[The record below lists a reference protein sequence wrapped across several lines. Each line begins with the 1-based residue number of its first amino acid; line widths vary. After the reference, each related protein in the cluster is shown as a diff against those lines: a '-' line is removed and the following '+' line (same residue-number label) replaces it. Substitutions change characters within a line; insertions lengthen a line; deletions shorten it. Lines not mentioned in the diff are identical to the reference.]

1 MKHVVLAVA
10 SASAVLFSA
19 DPPPAPLVQTPI
31 SVVMAKEAPVPL
43 KPYADVVQGAREQRG
58 LFTLWR
64 KDDKVWLDLKPDH
77 LGPLFFLSWT
87 FPRGL
92 GERGLYGGMMGD
104 SHLVYF
110 KRIGNTLQLL
120 ARNAAFTARPGTP
133 MAHAVA
139 DGFSDSLLASAPVV
153 SLPDPRGKGFLVEAN
168 LLFLKDLPM
177 ATLDLE
183 AAYRQPYAL
192 DMANSSFTTVT
203 AAADYASFQV
213 SAHFSMARPVISPAP
228 LPGTLEDLRSL
239 FLGFRYTLAK
249 LPDEPMKPREADDR
263 LGHFVATVWDFTQDD
278 RPDPRTRL
286 VNRWRLEK
294 ADPGQ
299 ALSRPRQPI
308 VYWMDR
314 NIPEKY
320 RDAVRAGILEWNK
333 AFERIGFKDAVEV
346 RLQPGDADPGAHGLR
361 HASIRWFLGVDAG
374 FAIGPSLVDPRT
386 GEILEADIAVGDG
399 FARRIRE
406 SSREEL
412 PQGGR
417 AACRYLAEGRDELT
431 FGADLLEARGGLE
444 PGSPGA
450 EAFVQGYLKT
460 VVMHEV
466 GHTLGLRHNFRASI
480 AYSEAQLA
488 DKAFTSVHGIAGSVM
503 DYTPVNLALA
513 GRAQGDYTMPTLGP
527 YDYWAIEYAY
537 ATLPADR
544 EKADLAR
551 IAARGQT
558 EPGLDYATDEEAG
571 SGSAAMDPEVNRFD
585 LGQDPLAYLAK
596 RIALSHELLGRLQ
609 ERTFK
614 PGDDYKQ
621 LRRTTSLAL
630 NQMASA
636 TFNAAKYLG
645 GVVYLRDHAGSPRT
659 PLTPVSGARQR
670 AALRLITSSVFTMD
684 ALRLRPDFVSRLTL
698 DPFDRGYGITGS
710 VPDFSLSARTLSIQK
725 AVLVRVLNPW
735 AMARILDAP
744 EKTEDKDVFRLS
756 ELFDGLRTSIWEELR
771 QGVEPTATRRGLQK
785 EHLRQLIALVL
796 KSGPV
801 TPDDAR
807 ALAREDL
814 ATLRTQLSAASR
826 RHAFSRET
834 RAHLAECRA
843 SIEEALRASLVRTA
857 L

>member
-1 MKHVVLAVA
+1 MKPTVLALV
-10 SASAVLFSA
+10 SASAAFLSA
-19 DPPPAPLVQTPI
+19 DPPPAPVPQPPI
-31 SVVMAKEAPVPL
+31 SIVMAKEAPVPL

-64 KDDKVWLDLKPDH
+64 KDDKVWIDLKPEQ

-87 FPRGL
+87 FPSGL
-92 GERGLYGGMMGD
+92 GERGIYGGMMGD

-110 KRIGNTLQLL
+110 KRIGNNLQLL
-120 ARNAAFTARPGTP
+120 AHNSAFTARPGTP

-153 SLPDPRGKGFLVEAN
+153 SLPDPRGKGVLVEAN

-183 AAYRQPYAL
+183 AAFRQPYAMDL
-192 DMANSSFTTVT
+192 PNSSFASAT
-203 AAADYASFQV
+203 AAPDYASFQV
-213 SAHFSMARPVISPAP
+213 SAHFSMARPVISAAP

-249 LPDEPMKPREADDR
+249 LPGEPMRPREADDR
-263 LGHFVATVWDFTQDD
+263 VGHFVATVWDFTQDD
-278 RPDPRTRL
+278 RPDPRIRL

-294 ADPGQ
+294 ADPG
-299 ALSRPRQPI
+299 APLSRPKHPI
-308 VYWMDR
+308 VFWMDR

-333 AFERIGFKDAVEV
+333 AFERIGYKDALEV
-346 RLQPGDADPGAHGLR
+346 RQTPDDADPDAHGLL

-386 GEILEADIAVGDG
+386 GEILAADIAVGDG
-399 FARRIRE
+399 FARSIQE

-412 PQGGR
+412 PQAGK
-417 AACRYLAEGRDELT
+417 AACRYLAEGRDELA
-431 FGADLLEARGGLE
+431 FGADLLEARGGME
-444 PGSPGA
+444 PGTPGA
-450 EAFVQGYLKT
+450 QAFVQAYLKS

-480 AYSEAQLA
+480 AYTEAQLG
-488 DKAFTSVHGIAGSVM
+488 DKAFTDAHGIAGSVM

-513 GRAQGDYTMPTLGP
+513 GHAQGDYTMATLGP

-537 ATLPADR
+537 ADLAPDR

-551 IAARGQT
+551 IAARSET
-558 EPGLDYATDEEAG
+558 DPLLAYATDEEAG
-571 SGSAAMDPEVNRFD
+571 PGIAAMDPEVNRFD

-596 RIALSHELLGRLQ
+596 RIALSHELLDRLQ
-609 ERTFK
+609 ERTFR
-614 PGDDYKQ
+614 PGDDFRQ

-630 NQMASA
+630 NQMATA

-645 GVVYLRDHAGSPRT
+645 GVVCLRDHAGSARAPM
-659 PLTPVSGARQR
+659 TPVPGARQR
-670 AALRLITSSVFTMD
+670 AALKLITGSIFTMD
-684 ALRLRPDFVSRLTL
+684 ALRLRPEFVSRLVV
-698 DPFDRGYGITGS
+698 DPFDRGYGPVGS
-710 VPDFSLSARTLSIQK
+710 FPDFSVSARTLSIQK
-725 AVLVRVLNPW
+725 AVLARVLNPF

-744 EKTEDKDVFRLS
+744 EKTRDKDVFRLS
-756 ELFDGLRTSIWEELR
+756 ELFDGLHAAIWEELHR
-771 QGVEPTATRRGLQK
+771 GSEPTATRRGLQK

-796 KSGPV
+796 RANPA

-807 ALAREDL
+807 ALAREELELLRRQL
-814 ATLRTQLSAASR
+814 ATADR
-826 RHAFSRET
+826 RPGLSRET
-834 RAHLAECRA
+834 RAHIAECRA
-843 SIEEALRASLVRTA
+843 TVDSALKASMQRASL
-857 L
+857 

>member
-1 MKHVVLAVA
+1 MKHAVLALVST
-10 SASAVLFSA
+10 SAFLFSA
-19 DPPPAPLVQTPI
+19 DPPPTPLPQAPI

-43 KPYADVVQGAREQRG
+43 KPYADVVQGAREQHG

-64 KDDKVWLDLKPDH
+64 KDEKVWIDLKPDQ

-92 GERGLYGGMMGD
+92 GERGIYGGMMGD
-104 SHLVYF
+104 GHLVYF

-120 ARNAAFTARPGTP
+120 ARNSAFTARAGTP

-183 AAYRQPYAL
+183 AAFRQPYAMDL
-192 DMANSSFTTVT
+192 PNSSF
-203 AAADYASFQV
+203 ASASASPDYATFQV
-213 SAHFSMARPVISPAP
+213 SAHFAMARPVISAAP

-249 LPDEPMKPREADDR
+249 LPGEPMKVREADDR

-278 RPDPRTRL
+278 RPDPRIRL
-286 VNRWRLEK
+286 INRWRLEK
-294 ADPGQ
+294 ADP
-299 ALSRPRQPI
+299 ASPLSRPKQPI
-308 VYWMDR
+308 VFWLDR

-320 RDAVRAGILEWNK
+320 RETVRAGILEWNK
-333 AFERIGFKDAVEV
+333 AFERIGFQDALEV
-346 RLQPGDADPGAHGLR
+346 RQQSEDADPDGHGLR

-399 FARRIRE
+399 FARSIRE
-406 SSREEL
+406 SSREEV
-412 PQGGR
+412 PQAGK
-417 AACRYLAEGRDELT
+417 AACRYLAEGRDELA
-431 FGADLLEARGGLE
+431 FGTDLLEARGGLE

-450 EAFVQGYLKT
+450 DAFVQAYLKS

-480 AYSEAQLA
+480 AYTEDQLA
-488 DKAFTSVHGIAGSVM
+488 DKAFTAVNGIAGSVM

-513 GRAQGDYTMPTLGP
+513 GHAQADYTMPTLGP

-537 ATLPADR
+537 ASLPPAE

-551 IAARGQT
+551 IAARGET
-558 EPGLDYATDEEAG
+558 DPLLAYATDEEAG

-585 LGQDPLAYLAK
+585 LGQDPLAYLGK

-609 ERTFK
+609 ERTFT
-614 PGDDYKQ
+614 PGDNYKQ

-670 AALRLITSSVFTMD
+670 AALKLITDSVFTMD

-710 VPDFSLSARTLSIQK
+710 VPDFSVSARALSIQK
-725 AVLVRVLNPW
+725 AVLARVLNPW
-735 AMARILDAP
+735 AMARILGAP
-744 EKTEDKDVFRLS
+744 EKTADKDVFGLS
-756 ELFDGLRTSIWEELR
+756 ELFDGLHASIWEELR
-771 QGVEPTATRRGLQK
+771 KGVEPTATRRGLQK
-785 EHLRQLIALVL
+785 EHLRQLITLVL

-814 ATLRTQLSAASR
+814 TALRAQLATASR
-826 RHAFSRET
+826 RQGFSRET
-834 RAHLAECRA
+834 KAHIAECRA
-843 SIEEALRASLVRTA
+843 TIEETLKASMLRASL
-857 L
+857 